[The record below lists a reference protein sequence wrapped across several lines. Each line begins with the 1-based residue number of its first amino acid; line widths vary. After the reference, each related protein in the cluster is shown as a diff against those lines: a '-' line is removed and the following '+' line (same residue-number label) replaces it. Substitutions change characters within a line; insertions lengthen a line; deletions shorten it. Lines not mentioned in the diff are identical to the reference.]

1 MSGRASD
8 RHKATGT
15 RPPHFGLEARKM
27 NPDHHRLPRT
37 GRFVTSANVCRVA
50 LTALA
55 AAFAASGCG
64 SPEGGVDAGNADV
77 SAEPAAAAANAVP
90 EPQFTLTAD
99 QTHARWSRT
108 IEPIL
113 RVSSGAVVE
122 AYLEEAS
129 DQQITPESTAEV
141 FETISFDPI
150 HPLTGPVYVEGAEP
164 GDLLAVTLHEI
175 EVGNWG
181 WTGNFPGF
189 GFLADEFT
197 EPYLRTFRFV
207 TGATEAEFAPGVRIP
222 LRPFPGVMGVA
233 PDTDSLLVT
242 IPPRSNGGNM
252 DDRDLVAGTTVYFP
266 VFVEGALFSLGDPH
280 LAQGDGEVMG
290 TAIEGPVRVVYEVN
304 VIKDGRPIPS
314 PQYETDEYYA
324 VTGFA
329 PTIDEAA
336 RNATRAMIDFL
347 VAEHGFSRME
357 AYALASLAGNLKIA
371 EVVDVPNML
380 VTMKISKAVLG
391 GG

>member
-1 MSGRASD
+1 MGS
-8 RHKATGT
+8 
-15 RPPHFGLEARKM
+15 RPI
-27 NPDHHRLPRT
+27 DLPRNGMSSVAAAIAGIWFLTLACQTSET
-37 GRFVTSANVCRVA
+37 GDATSAGTTGGGPGA
-50 LTALA
+50 KA
-55 AAFAASGCG
+55 A
-64 SPEGGVDAGNADV
+64 ET
-77 SAEPAAAAANAVP
+77 PA
-90 EPQFTLTAD
+90 PQFTLTAD

-108 IEPIL
+108 IEPVL
-113 RVSSGAVVE
+113 RVPDGAVVE

-129 DQQITPESTAEV
+129 DQQITPESTVQV

-150 HPLTGPVYVEGAEP
+150 HPLTGPVYVEEAEP
-164 GDLLAVTLHEI
+164 GDLLAVTLHELEI
-175 EVGNWG
+175 GDWG
-181 WTGNFPGF
+181 WAGNFPGF

-197 EPYLRTFRFV
+197 EPYLRIFRFE

-233 PDTDSLLVT
+233 PDTDSLLST
-242 IPPRSNGGNM
+242 IPPRANGGNM

-290 TAIEGPVRVVYEVN
+290 TAIEGPLRVVYEVN
-304 VIKDGRPIPS
+304 VIKNGRSIPS

-324 VTGFA
+324 VTGYA
-329 PTIDEAA
+329 PTIDEAG
-336 RNATRAMIDFL
+336 RNAARAMIDYL
-347 VAEHGFSRME
+347 VESHGFSRME

-371 EVVDVPNML
+371 ETVDVPNML
-380 VTMKISKAVLG
+380 VTMRISKAVLG